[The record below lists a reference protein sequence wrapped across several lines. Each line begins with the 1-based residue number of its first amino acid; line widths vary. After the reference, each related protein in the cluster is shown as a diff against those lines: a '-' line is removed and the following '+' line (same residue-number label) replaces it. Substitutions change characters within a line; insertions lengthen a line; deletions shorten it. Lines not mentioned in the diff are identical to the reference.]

1 MPSPSSSQR
10 HCVFVSLSFLML
22 LPTLLRTISYVSLHK
37 ATALTLRRS
46 TRRGFTHS
54 RRAGGTPAKPNNE
67 AGLTSISLLTLI
79 TAFLLTTET
88 WNRPAS
94 SDFLSELM
102 AVGLMA
108 WEFTFVTG
116 RRPTASLLDF
126 AHRVT
131 SAFPCISTLWN
142 VEDNETA
149 SRKGILILYIRVK
162 RRSCLFLFSFF

>member
-10 HCVFVSLSFLML
+10 HCVFVSLSFLLL

-46 TRRGFTHS
+46 TRLGFTDS
-54 RRAGGTPAKPNNE
+54 RHAGGTPAKPNNE
-67 AGLTSISLLTLI
+67 AGLASISLLTLI
-79 TAFLLTTET
+79 KAFLLTTET

-94 SDFLSELM
+94 SDFLLSELM

-116 RRPTASLLDF
+116 RGPTASLLDF

-131 SAFPCISTLWN
+131 SAFLCISTLWN
-142 VEDNETA
+142 FFN
-149 SRKGILILYIRVK
+149 LLWPH
-162 RRSCLFLFSFF
+162 RSDKQYRMPS